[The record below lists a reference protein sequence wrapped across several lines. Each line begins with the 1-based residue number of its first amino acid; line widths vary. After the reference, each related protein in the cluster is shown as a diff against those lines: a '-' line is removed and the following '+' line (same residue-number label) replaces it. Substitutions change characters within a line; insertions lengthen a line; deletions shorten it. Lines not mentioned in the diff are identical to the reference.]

1 MICYIVK
8 CHLTS
13 PPPQSKKNLPPPQR
27 SSASDSGLCPRSRL
41 LEASPGWNNRLLLV
55 INDDHDDHAWPDC
68 EQLVVM
74 IICQLGSGRQTSRNY
89 STIDHLYHRQDNQHD
104 YYYSYL
110 RSLDHDHDHLDK
122 LILKAVDHLL
132 LLLDN
137 LCL

>member
-1 MICYIVK
+1 MMIMVIMMIM
-8 CHLTS
+8 
-13 PPPQSKKNLPPPQR
+13 LPM
-27 SSASDSGLCPRSRL
+27 
-41 LEASPGWNNRLLLV
+41 V
-55 INDDHDDHAWPDC
+55 IMMINDDHDDHDWPDC

-89 STIDHLYHRQDNQHD
+89 STIDHLYHRQDNQHHD
-104 YYYSYL
+104 YYYYSYL